1 MKQKHEYNTFYVIA
15 NAYSIVQLEIQIK
28 NEIMKHVDVSVKF
41 IVHVKK
47 IIVAIIDHVFVRTV
61 SI

>member
-1 MKQKHEYNTFYVIA
+1 MKQKHECNTFYVIA

-28 NEIMKHVDVSVKF
+28 NGIMKHVDVSVKF

>member
-1 MKQKHEYNTFYVIA
+1 MKQKHEYNAFYVIA

-28 NEIMKHVDVSVKF
+28 NGIMKHVDVSVKF